1 MKCLAC
7 GHDNEAGEAS
17 CVSCFASLNLQLCPA
32 CEAINAENAA
42 RCHSC
47 AVQLSLEPGVVEVL
61 SPYASLPSAWVI
73 SGEPRPG
80 SRGLR
85 AALYIVPVLAV
96 AAFGAYHYFSGVPE
110 AQAVTA
116 AGEATRS
123 ARAVLESP
131 ITELK
136 VLPTEFKVAPA
147 EESKVATEAAAL
159 VKSLTVE

>member
-1 MKCLAC
+1 MLLHRGNARISDMGTMKCLAC

-17 CVSCFASLNLQLCPA
+17 CISCFASLNLQLCHA

-47 AVQLSLEPGVVEVL
+47 GVQ
-61 SPYASLPSAWVI
+61 PYPSLPSAWVI

-96 AAFGAYHYFSGVPE
+96 AAFGTYHFFSGVPE

-116 AGEATRS
+116 AGEATPS
-123 ARAVLESP
+123 ARAVLEAP

-136 VLPTEFKVAPA
+136 VLPTEFKVGPDSASSGGASAPA
-147 EESKVATEAAAL
+147 AL
-159 VKSLTVE
+159 ENP

>member
-17 CVSCFASLNLQLCPA
+17 CISCFASLNLQLCQA

-47 AVQLSLEPGVVEVL
+47 GVQLSLEPGVVEVL
-61 SPYASLPSAWVI
+61 SPYPALPSAWVI
-73 SGEPRPG
+73 SGGPRPG
-80 SRGLR
+80 NRGLR

-96 AAFGAYHYFSGVPE
+96 AAFGAYHFFSGVPE
-110 AQAVTA
+110 AQAV
-116 AGEATRS
+116 
-123 ARAVLESP
+123 VESP

-136 VLPTEFKVAPA
+136 VAPIEFKVAPA

-159 VKSLTVE
+159 VKSSTVE